1 MDIIKIQQDL
11 LKEIPDAA
19 RPPVY
24 IPLKNDITMLVPS
37 AAFSCFLIPNESIYL
52 DLAKSFTKVEKQPFN
67 FYEEEKWTELV
78 DTGLTK
84 GSGSKSL
91 IKLFKRGDQTVLL
104 AKHLLKHFGK
114 SAKFYQEKDLSA
126 VAVLENGV
134 VVAYVLPCRAPKEE
148 NQ

>member
-11 LKEIPDAA
+11 LKDCLSSV

-24 IPLKNDITMLVPS
+24 IPLKNGITMLVPS
-37 AAFSCFLIPNESIYL
+37 AASSCFLIPNESIYL

-67 FYEEEKWTELV
+67 FYEEGKWTELV
-78 DTGLTK
+78 DTGMTK
-84 GSGSKSL
+84 GEGSQCRK
-91 IKLFKRGDQTVLL
+91 IFKRGDQTVIL
-104 AKHLLKHFGK
+104 AKNLLKHFAKG
-114 SAKFYQEKDLSA
+114 AKFYQEKDLNA

-134 VVAYVLPCRAPKEE
+134 VVAYVLPCRPPKEE